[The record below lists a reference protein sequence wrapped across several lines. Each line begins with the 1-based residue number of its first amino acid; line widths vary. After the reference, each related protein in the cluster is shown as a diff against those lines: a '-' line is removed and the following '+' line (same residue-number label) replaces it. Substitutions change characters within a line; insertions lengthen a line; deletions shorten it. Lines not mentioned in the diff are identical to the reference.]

1 MFKYPKVL
9 QCDNGPELIFEEQQ
23 QNTNTLIRYF
33 WKPLTKNLSRC
44 FCLSLSLRLSLS
56 KSMDPEELQDP
67 ENVLIRWVKSLYRF
81 VNKMN
86 NTKSLRIYMKSMDVI
101 KLDTFKL
108 DKIYS
113 EENVLPEDG
122 L

>member
-9 QCDNGPELIFEEQQ
+9 QCDNGPELIFEEQL
-23 QNTNTLIRYF
+23 QNTSTLIRPF
-33 WKPLTKNLSRC
+33 WKR
-44 FCLSLSLRLSLS
+44 CLSLSWF

-67 ENVLIRWVKSLYRF
+67 EKVSTSWIKSLYRF

-86 NTKSLRIYMKSMDVI
+86 NTKSLMIYLKSRDAI
-101 KLDTFKL
+101 NLDTVKL
-108 DKIYS
+108 DKIYP
-113 EENVLPEDG
+113 EENVLPEDS

>member
-23 QNTNTLIRYF
+23 QNTSTLIRPF
-33 WKPLTKNLSRC
+33 WKR
-44 FCLSLSLRLSLS
+44 CLSLSWF

-67 ENVLIRWVKSLYRF
+67 EKVSTSWIKSLYRF

-86 NTKSLRIYMKSMDVI
+86 NKKSLMIYLKSRDAI
-101 KLDTFKL
+101 NLDTVKL
-108 DKIYS
+108 DKIYP
-113 EENVLPEDG
+113 EENVLPEDS

>member
-44 FCLSLSLRLSLS
+44 FCLSLSLSLSLS

-67 ENVLIRWVKSLYRF
+67 EKVLTRWVKSLYTF

-108 DKIYS
+108 NKIYS

>member
-23 QNTNTLIRYF
+23 QNTSTLIRPF
-33 WKPLTKNLSRC
+33 WKR
-44 FCLSLSLRLSLS
+44 CLSLSWF

-67 ENVLIRWVKSLYRF
+67 EKVSTSWIKSLYRF

-86 NTKSLRIYMKSMDVI
+86 NTKSLMIYLKSRDAI
-101 KLDTFKL
+101 NLDTVKL
-108 DKIYS
+108 DKIYP
-113 EENVLPEDG
+113 EENVLPEDS

>member
-1 MFKYPKVL
+1 MFKCPKVL

-23 QNTNTLIRYF
+23 QNTSTLIRPL
-33 WKPLTKNLSRC
+33 WKR
-44 FCLSLSLRLSLS
+44 CLSLSLF

-67 ENVLIRWVKSLYRF
+67 EKVLASWIKSLYRF

-86 NTKSLRIYMKSMDVI
+86 NTKPLMIYLKSRDAI
-101 KLDTFKL
+101 NLDTVKL
-108 DKIYS
+108 DKIYP
-113 EENVLPEDG
+113 EENVLPEDS